1 MSSMLKVIVKHLD
14 RCVEKEVVVHISHV
28 VVEEED
34 MEVVVEEEDTPEV
47 AAAAHGVEEV
57 HLVRVHEA
65 EIEDEVLPDH
75 EVLDVHHH
83 PRPHPRV
90 PETLLDPNQDRH
102 ATLHAHDPNLPDV
115 HDPDRTKR
123 SDLGQRDDDVLFR
136 CCLNLEI
143 SPR

>member
-57 HLVRVHEA
+57 HLVRVLEA
-65 EIEDEVLPDH
+65 ESEDEVHPDH
-75 EVLDVHHH
+75 EVLDVPHR

-90 PETLLDPNQDRH
+90 PETLLDRNQDRH
-102 ATLHAHDPNLPDV
+102 ATRHAHDPNLPDV
-115 HDPDRTKR
+115 HDPDHTKR
-123 SDLGQRDDDVLFR
+123 RDLWQHEMTM
-136 CCLNLEI
+136 CCLLRI
-143 SPR
+143 VVPFRYC

>member
-14 RCVEKEVVVHISHV
+14 RCVGKEVVVHISHV
-28 VVEEED
+28 AVVEED
-34 MEVVVEEEDTPEV
+34 MEVVGEEDTPEV

-57 HLVRVHEA
+57 HPVRVHEA
-65 EIEDEVLPDH
+65 EIEDEVHPDL
-75 EVLDVHHH
+75 EVLDVPHH

-102 ATLHAHDPNLPDV
+102 ATSHAHDQNLPDA

-136 CCLNLEI
+136 YC
-143 SPR
+143 